1 MRYGAHM
8 SSAPPLAPIDIERF
22 RATADICRALTDPK
36 RLALLHQLRDGER
49 TAGALA
55 ADLGCTLAN
64 ASQHLAVLRHAG
76 LVSSRRDGTSIHYRL
91 AAPEI
96 LDACDTVTRLAGS
109 RGIRAGAEA

>member
-1 MRYGAHM
+1 M
-8 SSAPPLAPIDIERF
+8 SSATATPIDVERF
-22 RATADICRALTDPK
+22 RAAADICRALTDPK

-55 ADLGCTLAN
+55 TDLGCTLAN

-91 AAPEI
+91 AVPEI
-96 LDACDTVTRLAGS
+96 LEACDTVTRLALA
-109 RGIRAGAEA
+109 RGIGAVAEA